1 MNSKIMDEKIQDLK
15 IKARENYV
23 PILQDVSMEVIETI
37 LEIKKPSS
45 ILEIGTAVGYSA
57 ICFSRHLGID
67 GVIDTVELN
76 EDTANIARKNIE
88 EFGLQDKITVHNL
101 DGEAF
106 MREQVLNNKK
116 YDFIFIDAAKGQYVK
131 YLDQA
136 LKLSNVGTVILA
148 DNVLFKGR
156 VLGEY
161 NEHKHR
167 TAVNRL
173 REYLEIVKSNE
184 KLQTTILD
192 VGDGLAISVVKDI

>member
-1 MNSKIMDEKIQDLK
+1 MNEKLEQLK
-15 IKARENYV
+15 IKARESYV
-23 PILQDVSMEVIETI
+23 PILQDSSMEVIETI
-37 LEIKKPSS
+37 LEIKKPKR

-57 ICFSRHLGID
+57 ICFSKHLDSAGY
-67 GVIDTVELN
+67 IDTVELN
-76 EDTANIARKNIE
+76 EETASIARKNIQ
-88 EFGLQDKITVHNL
+88 EFNLQDKINVFNQ
-101 DGEAF
+101 DGESF
-106 MREQVLNNKK
+106 MKGQVENNNK

-173 REYLEIVKSNE
+173 REYLELVKSNE
-184 KLQTTILD
+184 KLQTTVLN
-192 VGDGLAISVVKDI
+192 VGDGLAISVVKSV